1 MDEYTLFYKC
11 VRALVTGVKM
21 VTVIHRYTL
30 PATQLHE
37 PYLTQSNV
45 RAVRRLILAREL
57 RLYARYVEQ
66 YERHPEEMDVQY
78 IGATLGHEPLERYDE

>member
-45 RAVRRLILAREL
+45 RAVRQLVRAREL

-66 YERHPEEMDVQY
+66 YERRPEETDVQY
-78 IGATLGHEPLERYDE
+78 IGATLGHEPLERYDG